1 MHDRQGID
9 PELAIR
15 EGQLFPEIL
24 AEVRDD
30 PDIDVLVLGSGTGKK
45 GPVPLVTQLTK
56 NSGSLPIPITFVPG
70 DLPKE
75 RVEDIT

>member
-9 PELAIR
+9 PDLAIR
-15 EGQLFPEIL
+15 EGELFPAIL

-30 PDIDVLVLGSGTGKK
+30 PDIDVLVLNSRTGKK

-56 NSGSLPIPITFVPG
+56 KFWLFANTNYLCA
-70 DLPKE
+70 
-75 RVEDIT
+75 R

>member
-1 MHDRQGID
+1 MYDRQGID

-30 PDIDVLVLGSGTGKK
+30 PDIDVLVLGSGTVKN

-56 NSGSLPIPITFVPG
+56 NSRSLPIPITFVPG
-70 DLPKE
+70 DLPQE
-75 RVEDIT
+75 RLEEIT